1 MTDIW
6 REPVRGGYPEA
17 VLFGLTGLEQVS
29 TFLERGGPAPPIAR
43 LTGALPSHFAPGEA
57 TFEMPA
63 SGWLS
68 SGLGVVAG
76 GTLAMLTDASLGCA
90 IQTALGPGTPYT
102 TAELSMTLV
111 RPIPT
116 DGRMLTARGK
126 LIHAGRSLGL
136 SEVFV
141 DDADGRLVAHG
152 TSRCHIFAPLDPPP
166 ARPEPLPVV
175 EPDTHATPDPYL
187 RPVEGLDLGPGLG
200 GRDGVEALR
209 GYIAREL
216 DPPPIHHLTGMHPV
230 EVGDGTV
237 TFVMPATE
245 WLASP
250 TRFVQGGA
258 IAMLADSAIVCAVQS
273 TIQKGTDF
281 VTVDLKVNYLRPVPA
296 DGSDLTARGRVEH
309 RGRTLAIGNSQ
320 VVGAD
325 GKIVALATGSV
336 FLRPTTA

>member
-1 MTDIW
+1 MTEVW
-6 REPVRGGYPEA
+6 REPVRGGYPEPE
-17 VLFGLTGLEQVS
+17 LFGLNGLEQVS

-43 LTGALPSHFAPGEA
+43 LTGALPLHFGPGEA
-57 TFEMPA
+57 TFQMPA

-68 SGLGVVAG
+68 SGLGVVGG

-90 IQTALGPGTPYT
+90 IQTGLGPATPYT

-141 DDADGRLVAHG
+141 DDPEGRLVAHG
-152 TSRCHIFAPLDPPP
+152 TSRCHIFAPLDPLPP
-166 ARPEPLPVV
+166 RPEPLPPVARE
-175 EPDTHATPDPYL
+175 EPATPDPYL
-187 RPVEGLDLGPGLG
+187 RPVEGSDLGHDLG
-200 GRDGVEALR
+200 STDGIDALR
-209 GYIAREL
+209 GFIDGSL
-216 DPPPIHHLTGMHPV
+216 DAPPIHHLTGMRPTEV
-230 EVGDGTV
+230 EVGAI

-258 IAMLADSAIVCAVQS
+258 IAMLADVAITCAVES
-273 TIQKGTDF
+273 TVARGTRF
-281 VTVDLKVNYLRPVPA
+281 VTVDLKVNYLRPVVA
-296 DGSDLTARGRVEH
+296 DGTDLTSKGRVVH
-309 RGRTLAIGNSQ
+309 RGRTLAIANSE
-320 VVGAD
+320 VVSAD
-325 GKIVALATGSV
+325 GKTVAIATGSV
-336 FLRPTTA
+336 FLSPST